1 MDILLTLILLLPL
14 AGGVVN
20 ACFGKRLPRP
30 VPVFIA
36 CGAVIGSLLAALG
49 SFTLAAGDGYR
60 LVLFTWLRSG
70 NFQADVG
77 LLFDPLAAIMTLM
90 VTGVASL
97 IHLYAAGYMED
108 DTDQVRFFALLNLFV
123 FAMLTI
129 VLADNLLLL
138 FLGWE
143 GVGFCSYG
151 LIGFWYRKTEN
162 ADAGRKAFIVTR
174 IGDLFFAVALLW
186 LFALF
191 GTINLEGINAQVA
204 GLDLT
209 TITLLSLLLLIGA
222 CGKSAQLPLMSWL
235 PDAMAGPTPVS
246 ALIHAATM
254 VTAGVYLLC
263 RMFPLVSLSPTAM
276 AAIALVGIAT
286 ALYAATC
293 ALAQNE
299 IKRVLAY
306 STMSQVGYM
315 FLAVGLGSV
324 SAAMFHLISH
334 AFFKALLFMAAGCV
348 INLAG
353 HENDIRRMGGLRQRS
368 PLVFWLFI
376 AGLLCL
382 AGAPLTSG
390 FFSKD
395 LILATA
401 YAQGDIFHQ
410 GLYGLGV
417 ATALLTSFYCFRLA
431 YLVFG
436 GDYRGDDLP
445 HEPNSLMLWPL
456 LPLALLGLGGGLL
469 NLPHLL
475 GGGSWLSGWLGR
487 EQDVLHL
494 TLASEYLLI
503 GTALA
508 VFVLGWLLAAL
519 RYRRYIH
526 RPASIT
532 GEFLLNGWRADELFD
547 LLLVRPFKKI
557 GRFCSQGV
565 EIGLI
570 EGVLGGTVRGC
581 NDLGMRLRGLGAGKV
596 YLYLQGLVWGFV
608 VIVGWFLLRALI

>member
-14 AGGVVN
+14 AGGVIN
-20 ACFGKRLPRP
+20 ACFGRRLPQP
-30 VPVFIA
+30 IPVFIA
-36 CGAVIGSLLAALG
+36 CGAVLGSFLAALG
-49 SFTLAAGDGYR
+49 SFTLASGDGYR
-60 LVLFTWLRSG
+60 LVLFTWLKSG

-108 DTDQVRFFALLNLFV
+108 DADQVRFFALLNLFV

-191 GTINLEGINAQVA
+191 GTISIEGINAQVA
-204 GLDLT
+204 GLDMT
-209 TITLLSLLLLIGA
+209 TITLLSLLLLVGA

-263 RMFPLVSLSPTAM
+263 RMFPLVSLSATAM

-324 SAAMFHLISH
+324 SAAMFHLLTH
-334 AFFKALLFMAAGCV
+334 AFFKALLFMTAGCV

-353 HENDIRRMGGLRQRS
+353 HENDIRRMGGMRQRS

-376 AGLLCL
+376 AGILCL

-401 YAQGDIFHQ
+401 FAQGDLFHQ

-417 ATALLTSFYCFRLA
+417 FTALLTSFYCFRLA
-431 YLVFG
+431 YLIFG
-436 GDYRGDDLP
+436 GDYRGDELP
-445 HEPNSLMLWPL
+445 HEPNGLMLWPL
-456 LPLALLGLGGGLL
+456 LPLALLGLGAGLL
-469 NLPHLL
+469 NLPHLFA
-475 GGGSWLSGWLGR
+475 GGSWLSAWLGR

-494 TLASEYLLI
+494 PLATEYLLTS
-503 GTALA
+503 TAVA
-508 VFVLGWLLAAL
+508 VFVLGWLLAAF
-519 RYRRYIH
+519 RYRHYVQ
-526 RPASIT
+526 RPASLVSD
-532 GEFLLNGWRADELFD
+532 FLLKGWRADDLFD
-547 LLLVRPFKKI
+547 LLLVRPFKQI

-565 EIGLI
+565 EIGVI
-570 EGVLGGTVRGC
+570 EGVLNGAVRSC
-581 NDLGMRLRGLGAGKV
+581 NGLGMRLRGLAVGKV
-596 YLYLQGLVWGFV
+596 NLYLYSLVWGFV
-608 VIVGWFLLRALI
+608 LIVGWFLLRALI